1 MTIMYIMVSKI
12 SQDVSDILA
21 TDKSGYGVD
30 YKSLSREVA
39 CQTKHTRLLGI
50 DAFMLEASVSVNPEC
65 SNKHKVCSHANC
77 NEHK

>member
-1 MTIMYIMVSKI
+1 MYIMVSKI

-39 CQTKHTRLLGI
+39 RQTEHTRLLGI
-50 DAFMLEASVSVNPEC
+50 NAFMLEASISVDPQ
-65 SNKHKVCSHANC
+65 SSKKHKVCGHANR
-77 NEHK
+77 NEYK

>member
-1 MTIMYIMVSKI
+1 MVSKI

-39 CQTKHTRLLGI
+39 YQTELTCFFRRQYFHAG
-50 DAFMLEASVSVNPEC
+50 SVGFHGSGMQ
-65 SNKHKVCSHANC
+65 
-77 NEHK
+77 